1 MRTSERMRRRGW
13 RLDSTRFWGKRVA
26 GAYAFAWE
34 FGALHAP
41 VPSGF
46 SVIVNGI
53 ETTVW
58 CGWNSVVYCAQR
70 AEALAKRLAKKRKA
84 AR

>member
-26 GAYAFAWE
+26 GMHVWAWD
-34 FGALHAP
+34 FGALNAP
-41 VPSGF
+41 VSSGF
-46 SVIVNGI
+46 SVCIDGV

-58 CGWNSVVYCAQR
+58 CEWHGVVHCAQR